1 MLSVTQLLFQ
11 PVVSIRRRFG
21 GRRKASSL
29 DTPPP
34 PVDSSNEWQFGP
46 YSWKATVEAIDKN
59 GKVDRTFIGYSQN
72 MNITMKTQVACDR
85 HKLPGTECGE
95 AELTMKGGEC
105 DEVIFMKTK
114 DGGKLINL
122 THPFF

>member
-1 MLSVTQLLFQ
+1 MIAITQLLFQ
-11 PVVSIRRRFG
+11 PVVSIKRRFG
-21 GRRKASSL
+21 GRRKAASL
-29 DTPPP
+29 DAPPP
-34 PVDSSNEWQFGP
+34 PVDSPNEWKFGP
-46 YSWKATVEAIDKN
+46 YSWKAIVEAKN
-59 GKVDRTFIGYSQN
+59 KDGEVDRTFIGYSQN

-114 DGGKLINL
+114 DDGKLINI
-122 THPFF
+122 TNPFF